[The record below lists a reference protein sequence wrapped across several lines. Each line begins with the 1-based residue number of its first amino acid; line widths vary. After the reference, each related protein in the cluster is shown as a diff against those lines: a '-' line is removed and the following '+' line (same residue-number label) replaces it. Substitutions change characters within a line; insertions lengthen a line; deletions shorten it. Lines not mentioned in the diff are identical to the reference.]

1 MRRFVRLALCL
12 CLTLSPVMASAGDGR
27 RMLGDAE
34 ARAFHA
40 VGRLNIAGS
49 RFCTATLI
57 APDRVLTAAHCLY
70 HPRTRRA
77 VPLRMLKFVA
87 GLRRG
92 GYAAV
97 RRVARAATPTDYVY
111 DGGAR
116 LETVR
121 ADLALLQLDRPIR
134 ENAVS
139 PLAVGAPARR
149 GEAQALV
156 SYARDRAHA
165 PSIERACRVRS
176 QIGPV
181 DALDC
186 ETTFGASGAPVVIGD
201 GAARRVAAIVSA
213 SARGPRDEP
222 LSLTVEALRRLP
234 ELERRL
240 AAGEDGMRHRRPGR
254 GAGRAGAASLAL
266 GE

>member
-1 MRRFVRLALCL
+1 
-12 CLTLSPVMASAGDGR
+12 
-27 RMLGDAE
+27 MLEEAE
-34 ARAFHA
+34 ARAFQA

-70 HPRTRRA
+70 NPRTRRA
-77 VPLRMLKFVA
+77 VPLSTLKFVA
-87 GLRRG
+87 GLRLG

-97 RRVARAATPTDYVY
+97 RRVARAATPAAYVY
-111 DGGAR
+111 DGAAR
-116 LETVR
+116 LDTVS
-121 ADLALLQLDRPIR
+121 ADLALLQLQRPVGPKDV
-134 ENAVS
+134 A

-149 GEAQALV
+149 GEAKALV

-176 QIGPV
+176 RIGPV
-181 DALDC
+181 HALDC
-186 ETTFGASGAPVVIGD
+186 ETTFGASGAPIVTGE

-213 SARGPRDEP
+213 SARGPGDEP
-222 LSLTVEALRRLP
+222 LSLTVEALRSLP

-240 AAGEDGMRHRRPGR
+240 ARGADGARYAGPGR
-254 GAGRAGAASLAL
+254 RAGGAARSGARLSV
-266 GE
+266 GD